1 MIARLRGPIL
11 EKSPGRVVL
20 DCAGVGYEAAVSI
33 PTFAALPDLGKEV
46 SLHIHTHV
54 REDQLALYG
63 FSSLDEKRLF
73 EKLLSISGI
82 GPRLALTILSGLEP
96 ERLIAAIRSGD
107 HATLT
112 RIPGVGKKTAERVTL
127 ELKDKLE
134 ALAAGRPVTP
144 LPGSAGAVTE
154 DVLSALE
161 NLGYP
166 RLAAEKALAKV
177 LAEHAPQN
185 HSANAADSPLPDFEV
200 LFRAAV
206 AAVR

>member
-20 DCAGVGYEAAVSI
+20 ECAGVGYEAAVSI
-33 PTFAALPDLGKEV
+33 PTFAALPESGHEV

-73 EKLLSISGI
+73 EKLLSISGV
-82 GPRLALTILSGLEP
+82 GPKLALTILSGLEP

-127 ELKDKLE
+127 ELKDKLQ
-134 ALAAGRPVTP
+134 ALAAGAPITP
-144 LPGSAGAVTE
+144 LPGTAGAVAE

-166 RLAAEKALAKV
+166 RIAAEKALAKV
-177 LAEHAPQN
+177 LAEHPT
-185 HSANAADSPLPDFEV
+185 DSKDAELPDFEI